1 MESKLI
7 CNAQTRRVF
16 TLFTC
21 CLFAVLIDACH
32 SPQRTTLTISV
43 AASLQESIVEVE
55 AAYQKDNGTVDFRNN
70 FGASG
75 TLAREIEQGAP
86 VDAFI
91 AAGTKPMDQL
101 QGEGLLQPNT
111 RVNLLRN
118 ALVLIAPSGS
128 GLQSF
133 EQLSE
138 KQVKL
143 IALGDPASVPAGLY
157 GKQTLQAL
165 HIYDKVS
172 SKLVFGKDVRQ
183 VLTYVGTG
191 NADAGLVYLT
201 DAQASNQ
208 VHAVAAAPESSHDP
222 ILYPVAEIKTSKNDA
237 AARAFL
243 AYLASPAARAIF
255 VKHGFTMA

>member
-1 MESKLI
+1 MEGRLI
-7 CNAQTRRVF
+7 GNARTKCVF
-16 TLFTC
+16 TLLTC
-21 CLFAVLIDACH
+21 CLFAALINACH
-32 SPQRTTLTISV
+32 SPQRSTLTISV

-55 AAYQKDNGTVDFRNN
+55 AAYQKEHAAIDFRNN

-75 TLAREIEQGAP
+75 TLARELEQGAP

-101 QGEGLLQPNT
+101 QGESLLQQGT

-118 ALVLIAPSGS
+118 SLVLIAPNGS
-128 GLQSF
+128 DLQSF

-138 KQVKL
+138 KRVKL
-143 IALGDPASVPAGLY
+143 IALGDPGSVPAGLY

-183 VLTYVGTG
+183 VLTYVSTG
-191 NADAGLVYLT
+191 NADAGLVYAT
-201 DAQASNQ
+201 DAQTSNQ
-208 VHAVAAAPESSHDP
+208 VRTVAVAPEASHDP
-222 ILYPVAEIKTSKNDA
+222 ILYPVAEIKSSKNDA
-237 AARAFL
+237 AVQAFL

-255 VKHGFTMA
+255 AKHGFTMA